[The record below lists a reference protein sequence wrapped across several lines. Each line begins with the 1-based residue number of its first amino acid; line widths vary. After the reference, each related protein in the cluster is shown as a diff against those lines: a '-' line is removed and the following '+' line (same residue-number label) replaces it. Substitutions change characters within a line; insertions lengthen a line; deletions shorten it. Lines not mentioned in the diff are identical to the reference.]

1 MYLQLPHPQ
10 VIWKRL
16 YDSESSMDGGTLHQL
31 RNLINRV
38 NVGKKAVKNQA
49 SEVEDFLELVINCHL
64 LAAVMHF
71 FGMSSTSDTPNR
83 NEFPSEIDS
92 MTPEQMG
99 NILQDRMLKVIDQY
113 VVPHEF
119 VYTLEDN
126 VPKQPM
132 ASSTIQNP
140 HVASIRHD
148 HSYTIQTQPSRR
160 RYLPAFITG
169 ITSAPRST
177 IEVRRQV
184 KDSVFDYG
192 SAILNDGL
200 LLLEFKDAIREGDG
214 NRILSCWKAL
224 LLYFKAYN
232 RTNYSRE
239 AFNLIS
245 AVYARTSERVS
256 AQLKWSRVVNPTGKE
271 GHNIPVDL
279 FNEHINRTAKDY
291 IRGHGANIS
300 ESSIIQCGKSLEGM
314 SAVISNFDH
323 VNSVRAPSS
332 QHTRASTLKDET
344 LVLEEL
350 TKKSRVFDYI
360 PGRLHGCSKLRRI
373 EPNVANTIDKE
384 KFVSWLSEQKQE
396 MIKHSKLAKLFGHQ
410 PV

>member
-192 SAILNDGL
+192 SAILNDG
-200 LLLEFKDAIREGDG
+200 F
-214 NRILSCWKAL
+214 
-224 LLYFKAYN
+224 
-232 RTNYSRE
+232 
-239 AFNLIS
+239 
-245 AVYARTSERVS
+245 TSS
-256 AQLKWSRVVNPTGKE
+256 
-271 GHNIPVDL
+271 
-279 FNEHINRTAKDY
+279 
-291 IRGHGANIS
+291 
-300 ESSIIQCGKSLEGM
+300 
-314 SAVISNFDH
+314 
-323 VNSVRAPSS
+323 
-332 QHTRASTLKDET
+332 
-344 LVLEEL
+344 
-350 TKKSRVFDYI
+350 
-360 PGRLHGCSKLRRI
+360 
-373 EPNVANTIDKE
+373 
-384 KFVSWLSEQKQE
+384 
-396 MIKHSKLAKLFGHQ
+396 
-410 PV
+410 